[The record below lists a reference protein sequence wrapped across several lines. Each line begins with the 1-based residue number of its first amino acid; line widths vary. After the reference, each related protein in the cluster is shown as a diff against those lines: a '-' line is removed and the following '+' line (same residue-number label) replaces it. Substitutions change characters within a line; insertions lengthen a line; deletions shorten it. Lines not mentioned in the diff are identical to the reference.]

1 MGPSGSAGRILMK
14 WLTLLLFF
22 PVAAFGTITATD
34 RGTGSSF
41 TSTSSIV
48 VTGSTGVTGNLAA
61 GSTALLC
68 IAMDNA
74 SAPTTNFTA
83 TSYTDTVGNVWRLRV
98 EQVAGSING
107 NVEAAIFE
115 STLVSPFTTSD
126 TLTINLIAAATAKTW
141 TLTEAIPSAGNRV
154 TFIVGG
160 KNAGSGTLG
169 LSITSAALESGD
181 LIMAVSGAEAA
192 DTWTGTPL
200 GDGDTTRGSWSTAQ
214 HTGVGSGTG
223 GMSIISQWKVVNDV
237 GTQSYDPTLSPAA
250 DCSTA
255 YANFTETDPKV
266 RAIQAFGTSSASDTW
281 PINYPMAAGSIGVM
295 CIALDNA
302 GTNGNTTTL
311 PSTISDSKS
320 NTWTQ
325 RQQGFNDP
333 GSAAAGV
340 ESAIYTSVLTTSLVV
355 GDTFTITYVGINVSA
370 KAIVV
375 WEFAPTGAGS
385 MSYVTGGS
393 PAAVSGTSIA
403 VTTTPTT
410 IASGDYIIGM
420 VGAEGSGSV
429 PFTFTEDTDTTNGTW
444 KKAGIVSGGTGGGAM
459 HTITQYKKVTATATQ
474 SYDVTV
480 SQTVD
485 MKGLWVQ
492 ANDSSVVTTT
502 NTSAFLQFF
511 P

>member
-22 PVAAFGTITATD
+22 PVAAFGTITVTD
-34 RGTGSSF
+34 RGMGTSNA
-41 TSTSSIV
+41 STSSIV
-48 VTGSTGVTGNLAA
+48 VTPNSNLAA

-74 SAPTTNFTA
+74 NAPTTDFTA
-83 TSYTDTVGNVWRLRV
+83 TSYTDTAGNLWRLRV
-98 EQVAGSING
+98 EQVAGSVNN
-107 NVEAAIFE
+107 NVEAPIFE
-115 STLVSPFTTSD
+115 SVLTAPFTTSD
-126 TLTINLIAAATAKTW
+126 TLTLNLTLAATAKTW
-141 TLTEAIPSAGNRV
+141 TLIEAAPSAGNRV
-154 TFIVGG
+154 TFITGG
-160 KNAGSGTLG
+160 KNAGGGTLG
-169 LSITSAALESGD
+169 LSITSVALEAGD
-181 LIMAVSGAEAA
+181 LIIAMSGAEAA
-192 DTWTGTPL
+192 DTWTGSPL

-214 HTGVGSGTG
+214 HTGVGSGVT

-250 DCSTA
+250 DCSSA
-255 YANFTETDPKV
+255 YAVYTETDPKV
-266 RAIQAFGTSSASDTW
+266 RAIQAFGSSSASDTW
-281 PINYPMAAGSIGVM
+281 TINYPMASGSIGVM
-295 CIALDNA
+295 CLALDNA

-340 ESAIYTSVLTTSLVV
+340 ESAIYTSVLTTPLVV
-355 GDTFTITYVGINVSA
+355 GDTFTITYVGINVTA

-375 WEFAPTGAGS
+375 WEFAPVGAGS

-393 PAAVSGTSIA
+393 PAAASGTSIA
-403 VTTTPTT
+403 VATSPTT
-410 IASGDYIIGM
+410 IVSGDYIIGM
-420 VGAEGSGSV
+420 VGVEGSGSV

-444 KKAGIVSGGTGGGAM
+444 KKAGIVGGGTGAGAM
-459 HTITQYKKVTATATQ
+459 HTIAQYKKVTATATQ

-485 MKGLWVQ
+485 MKGLWVE
-492 ANDSSVVTTT
+492 ANDSSVVTTA
-502 NTSAFLQFF
+502 NTGAFFQLF